1 MALSKVTADILDSVV
16 LIISVETLLHLIV
29 LDFFSV
35 AFSRDSIYMYPE
47 QI

>member
-1 MALSKVTADILDSVV
+1 MTLSTVTADILDSAV

-35 AFSRDSIYMYPE
+35 AFSRDSIYMYRE